1 MAGSAS
7 DEPVVGRAA
16 FWLMLFRNYAC
27 ALARQLASLAWLKS
41 RHPAVFQACLEAMPW
56 IDESIIEFLHSLFA
70 RTCKGQDRAENVVD
84 RIKSTWVGYQ
94 EKNQFECVSRDLLF
108 Y

>member
-1 MAGSAS
+1 
-7 DEPVVGRAA
+7 
-16 FWLMLFRNYAC
+16 
-27 ALARQLASLAWLKS
+27 
-41 RHPAVFQACLEAMPW
+41 MPW

-94 EKNQFECVSRDLLF
+94 EKNQFECVSRDLVF